1 MKTRIPD
8 PEESVRRMFRAKPS
22 MNAIVVQLLVDL
34 LRINCECNKIP
45 NRNPEKI
52 LQIVNHIFYM
62 RRQGSGKDRQPV
74 AVYTDNLSL
83 TQKRWSRR
91 GLPLFNES

>member
-34 LRINCECNKIP
+34 PGINEGGT
-45 NRNPEKI
+45 R
-52 LQIVNHIFYM
+52 
-62 RRQGSGKDRQPV
+62 S
-74 AVYTDNLSL
+74 
-83 TQKRWSRR
+83 
-91 GLPLFNES
+91 